1 MTVTAPRKI
10 IINGLFLSR
19 RLTGMERTARELV
32 REMDALV
39 DDCYTPLELAVPWD
53 AMDDLH
59 LRNISI
65 RVVGSRTGTA
75 WEQTSLARYVLRE
88 RGWCL
93 SICSTAPLFCKGG
106 VFIHDIAYLQH
117 PEWFTSLY
125 SRLSAA
131 WHRVNYAYA
140 ARRADVLYTVSEWSK
155 EQICACLGV
164 DSQKVVVVPNGWQ
177 HILHVKEDEGAAR
190 LHPELLERPFFF
202 TLCSLAPN
210 KNLPWVVGAAKR
222 NPDTLFVVAGNL
234 NKVAYGERFKDELP
248 GNMLLLGYVSDGE
261 SRWLMGHCRAFL
273 FPSLYEGFG
282 IPPLEALSCGAA
294 VVVSHATALP
304 EVLGDAVHY
313 VDPEAAIPDL
323 DEILAEPVG
332 DAGAVLSRYSY
343 SKAAEVVCR
352 SLEDRGLLRRKVV

>member
-32 REMDALV
+32 REMDILAESY
-39 DDCYTPLELAVPWD
+39 DTPLELAVPKNVS
-53 AMDDLH
+53 DDLR
-59 LRNISI
+59 LRNIPV

-75 WEQTSLARYVLRE
+75 WEQVSLARHVMRE

-93 SICSTAPLFCKGG
+93 SICSTAPLLCDGG

-125 SRLSAA
+125 SRLSMA

-140 ARRADVLYTVSEWSK
+140 AKRADVLYTVSEWSK
-155 EQICACLGV
+155 GQICFDLDV
-164 DSQKVVVVPNGWQ
+164 DPRKVVVVPNGWQ
-177 HILHVKEDEGAAR
+177 HILHVAADAGAAR

-210 KNLPWVVGAAKR
+210 KNLPWVVEAARR
-222 NPDTLFVVAGNL
+222 NPDELFAVAGNL
-234 NKVAYGERFKDELP
+234 NRAAYGARFKDELP
-248 GNMLLLGYVSDGE
+248 ENMLLLGYVSDGE
-261 SRWLMGHCRAFL
+261 SRWLMEHCRAFV

-294 VVVSHATALP
+294 VIASHATALP
-304 EVLGDAVHY
+304 EILGDAAHY
-313 VDPEAAIPDL
+313 VDPLAPVPDL
-323 DEILAEPVG
+323 DALLAEPVG
-332 DAGAVLSRYSY
+332 AAEPVLSRYSY

-352 SLEDRGLLRRKVV
+352 SLEDRGFLRRKAV